1 MSTSKTPDIEKDV
14 QNVDDARS
22 KLEDILNDIFDKNE
36 DGRTPANNLGDDKT
50 KRVNPTSYTPTKRNF
65 SGRYARKNK
74 KKKDLFQNES
84 YNKKQKPSYVLK
96 LYDRRINLARFNEKA
111 SLYKMLRDW
120 MKNKPSYELD
130 DDEAELQSS
139 NKKKQDP
146 SNEHLVYE
154 LPRCIKSEED
164 QRLPSVIVT
173 KTDNIEEVLGTEEN
187 IELLKQDNMLRWRT
201 VRQSWKNHSFQQ
213 QQKDIPSLAL
223 LKTMIPK

>member
-1 MSTSKTPDIEKDV
+1 
-14 QNVDDARS
+14 
-22 KLEDILNDIFDKNE
+22 
-36 DGRTPANNLGDDKT
+36 
-50 KRVNPTSYTPTKRNF
+50 
-65 SGRYARKNK
+65 
-74 KKKDLFQNES
+74 
-84 YNKKQKPSYVLK
+84 
-96 LYDRRINLARFNEKA
+96 
-111 SLYKMLRDW
+111 MLRDW
-120 MKNKPSYELD
+120 MKNKPSYEMD

-139 NKKKQDP
+139 NKKKDT
-146 SNEHLVYE
+146 SNEHHVYE

-187 IELLKQDNMLRWRT
+187 IEFLKQDNMLRWRT